1 MSDHKHE
8 IKARIAT
15 AFAAW
20 NRRDWDAY
28 LELLAPDFEIEV
40 VDENATI
47 RGREA
52 LTAYFERW
60 LEAWDEF
67 HREIEAIEVAPAE
80 DRVFIAMRYAGKGK
94 GSGVEVDGR
103 FFIVASLRDGRIHRG
118 SEYADRAPAL
128 ASFKPTG

>member
-1 MSDHKHE
+1 LPTRARAATA
-8 IKARIAT
+8 ARIRVPASAQVGQT
-15 AFAAW
+15 G
-20 NRRDWDAY
+20 RDVRPQARDQG
-28 LELLAPDFEIEV
+28 
-40 VDENATI
+40 ENATI

-52 LTAYFERW
+52 LIAYFERW

-118 SEYADRAPAL
+118 REYADRAPAL
-128 ASFKPTG
+128 AAFKPTG